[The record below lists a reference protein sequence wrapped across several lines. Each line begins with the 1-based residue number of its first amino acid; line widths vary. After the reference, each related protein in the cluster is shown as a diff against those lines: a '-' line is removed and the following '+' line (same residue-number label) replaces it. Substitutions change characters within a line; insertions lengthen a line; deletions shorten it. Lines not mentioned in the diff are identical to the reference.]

1 MNSFGSRATLK
12 AAGSSY
18 EIFRL
23 DALERRGLPI
33 ARLPYS
39 LKILLENLLRR
50 EDGRVVPPE
59 DVEKL
64 ARWEPLKLPDE
75 EIAFMPAR
83 VLLQDFTGVPAVVDL
98 AAMRDA
104 IVQMGGDPK
113 RVNPL
118 LPAELVI
125 DHSVIVDE
133 FGTPRAFQVN
143 ADLEFQ
149 RNRERYA
156 LLRWAQK
163 AFSGFK
169 VVPPDTGIVHQ
180 VNLEY
185 LARVVFTTEGKAP
198 QAYPDTLVGTDSHTT
213 MVNGLGVL
221 GWGVGGIEAEAA
233 MLGQSVSML
242 IPQVVG
248 FRLTGRLA
256 EGATATDLVLT
267 VTQMLRKKGVV
278 GKFVE
283 FFGPGVAALTLAD
296 RATIGNMAPE
306 YGATIGIFPVDQET
320 LRYLEFTGR
329 PREQVQLVEAY
340 MKEQGL
346 FHTPDAPEPVY
357 TDTLELN
364 LATVEPSMAG
374 PRRPQDRVG
383 LREVPRKFAEA
394 LPSLIKPVAAPVA
407 AAASANSTTVGR
419 WEGEGGQ
426 AGLTPPRPS
435 QANIKIDDI
444 EHVLGHGSVVIAAI
458 TSCTNTSNP
467 SVMVAAGLMAKKA
480 VDLGLRSKPW
490 VKTSLAPGS
499 KVVTDYLEQAGLMK
513 PLETLRFHLVGYGC
527 TTCIGNSGP
536 LPDVVSNAIAEC
548 DLVVCSVLS
557 GNRNFEGRIQQEVRA
572 NYLASPPL
580 VVAYALAGRIDIDF
594 HKEPLGIGLN
604 GPVFLRDI
612 WPSTKEVAEVI
623 SKSIQSSM
631 FRKSY
636 AQVFDGDERWRGLPV
651 PEGDRFAWEPTSTY
665 IRRAP
670 YFDGMPAE
678 PGPVR
683 DIRGARVLCLLGDSI
698 TTDHISPAGSIRKT
712 SPAGQYLV
720 SLGVAP
726 LDFNSYGARR
736 GNHEAMVRGTF
747 ANVRLKNLL
756 APGTEGPFTV
766 HLPDGEAMTI
776 YDASVKYAAEGG
788 GTPLV
793 VLAGKEYGSGSSRD
807 WAAKGPRLLGVR
819 AVIAESF
826 ERIHRSN
833 LVGMGILP
841 LQFAPGQSAASL
853 GLTGKERYDILGLS
867 EMPKELT
874 VTATAD
880 HGKATRFEVLVRID
894 TPQELLYYQH
904 GGILEYVL
912 RQLTGKAG
920 AP

>member
-23 DALERRGLPI
+23 DALERRGLPV

-50 EDGRVVPPE
+50 EDGRVVPRE

-125 DHSVIVDE
+125 DHSVIVDA
-133 FGTPRAFQVN
+133 FGTPQAFQVN

-185 LARVVFTTEGKAP
+185 LARVVFTNGG

-213 MVNGLGVL
+213 MINGLGVV

-233 MLGQSVSML
+233 MLGQPVSML
-242 IPQVVG
+242 IPQVIG
-248 FRLTGRLA
+248 FRLSGRLT

-267 VTQMLRKKGVV
+267 ITQMLRAKGVV

-283 FFGPGVAALTLAD
+283 FFGPGVSTLPLAD

-394 LPSLIKPVAAPVA
+394 LPSLIKPVAAPIA

-480 VDLGLRSKPW
+480 VDLGLHSKPW

-594 HKEPLGIGLN
+594 HKEPLGIGQN

-880 HGKATRFEVLVRID
+880 DGKVSGFKVLVRID
-894 TPQELLYYQH
+894 TPQELLYYKH

-912 RQLTGKAG
+912 RQLAGKAG
-920 AP
+920 TP